1 MQRTIALCSGTGVSL
16 LSTQGA
22 RNEYI
27 WPSNNGITALAC
39 NAASRYGAPR
49 VSDAVRC
56 CGRAGVVAAA
66 VPHVDARPSRWCV
79 LLVLVLT
86 NGIRHLVVAGKG
98 VPTPI
103 ITVLDI
109 DRKEEVATLTGG
121 AQLQYD
127 VVAMSR

>member
-1 MQRTIALCSGTGVSL
+1 
-16 LSTQGA
+16 
-22 RNEYI
+22 
-27 WPSNNGITALAC
+27 
-39 NAASRYGAPR
+39 
-49 VSDAVRC
+49 
-56 CGRAGVVAAA
+56 
-66 VPHVDARPSRWCV
+66 V